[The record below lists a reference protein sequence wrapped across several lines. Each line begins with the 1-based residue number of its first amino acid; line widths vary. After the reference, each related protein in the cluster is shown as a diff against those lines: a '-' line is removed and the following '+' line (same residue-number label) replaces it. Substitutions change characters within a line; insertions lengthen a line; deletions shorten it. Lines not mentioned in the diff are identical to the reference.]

1 MNPIKMTPSLILV
14 AVAAIIFAI
23 AAYEADPRE
32 LKNVSFDL
40 CLGLC
45 LYDFH
50 TRGSV
55 YRQVI
60 DAD

>member
-1 MNPIKMTPSLILV
+1 MNPIKVTPSVILV

-23 AAYEADPRE
+23 AAYEAEPRE

-45 LYDFH
+45 
-50 TRGSV
+50 V
-55 YRQVI
+55 YMI
-60 DAD
+60 SILAGAFTGKS

>member
-23 AAYEADPRE
+23 AAYEAEPRE

-40 CLGLC
+40 SLGLC
-45 LYDFH
+45 AYMISILAGAF
-50 TRGSV
+50 TGK
-55 YRQVI
+55 
-60 DAD
+60 A